1 MAALLLHDLRG
12 LFSSDASTLKDCG
25 IQFDEEGYMLVDETQ
40 AAVAVKSGDFE
51 RLFGQ
56 GNDVGNNI
64 IKKSQI
70 FTMDPLKYLE
80 NKIMVTYPNPTKEHF
95 ANPYLTSLYS
105 GLLFNSCC

>member
-1 MAALLLHDLRG
+1 MKENVNVQKNLYNWW
-12 LFSSDASTLKDCG
+12 KW
-25 IQFDEEGYMLVDETQ
+25 EW
-40 AAVAVKSGDFE
+40 K
-51 RLFGQ
+51 
-56 GNDVGNNI
+56 NNI